1 MNNKPQINR
10 SPKPKTSTQLLQTKF
25 TKNNIIIAVR
35 VRPLNASEL
44 EYSNFKTLTHQSN
57 EQISFHDIDSLS
69 SSPEGTIYIGDEKN
83 IVITKYRKKD
93 FEFDFAFEETTTQ
106 DEVYKN
112 TTKMLLDNIM
122 NGFNSTVF
130 AYGATGSGKTYTM
143 VGTDSNPGLMVKSI
157 QDLFAKVNEQQTAAD
172 KHFTIKFSYVEV
184 YNETLKDLLV
194 ETSAQTLD
202 IRDSPDKGTIIVGA
216 TVIEVTDEHYA
227 FELLKNGNKRRRE
240 KPTVYNKN
248 SSRSH
253 AILQINVEVEGKS
266 YYDNNI
272 NELTF
277 GKFIMVDLAGS
288 ERVTAGAK
296 RDKDAESGSINKSLL
311 ALSKC
316 IASLVSNK
324 SKHIPYRESKLT
336 RMLKDSLCGNS
347 RIVMIATVS
356 PSLINKDETL
366 FTLQYANKAKNIKVN
381 VTKNVIE
388 QKPQVNKYEEIIK
401 GLNVELNELKRQ
413 MKGNV
418 IASNGGAGTGV
429 APVIANVL
437 NNDNDDKEYKHLQE
451 MIIKHFEKE
460 KAIKMEIIN
469 KEKEIDGIKNEMVLN
484 NNSTNNNDESN
495 KMRINELKKEINN
508 LYADEQT
515 LLKDRK
521 QLNMLIIQNIQTYGK
536 HLYNIYNYYIAYLN
550 YILSEHRKEMNNS
563 ELIRKDETIKILLKQ
578 LQLRDQRIITAGKT
592 IQKYNGD
599 LNYKNNQFRSSEEIA
614 IDPCELPVI
623 NLPKRKHNIQL
634 VSKSSNDSNV
644 NDSHINNK
652 TSDDILQNNNNNV
665 DNNSRGSYNKE
676 YQLLNPVISHER
688 QYNYEMLKFL
698 SRNKSANNK
707 NLLNQYK
714 KHKLALYSDSN
725 NNNNNTDNNNHY
737 HHQYTLEQHSPNRVH
752 NIKGRLNNFVRK
764 LNNSKSI
771 LNNYKQYN
779 NNNNNNT
786 NIRRQLSAT
795 TNHSPVSPNRTIDH
809 NNTSIGI
816 FENEI
821 EKKVKYILNKNIVG
835 RYRKSPYLN
844 MFN

>member
-1 MNNKPQINR
+1 MNNKSQNNR

-57 EQISFHDIDSLS
+57 EQISFHGIDSLS
-69 SSPEGTIYIGDEKN
+69 SSPEGTIYIGDETN

-157 QDLFAKVNEQQTAAD
+157 QDLFAKVNEQQTAD
-172 KHFTIKFSYVEV
+172 KNFTIKFSYVEV

-202 IRDSPDKGTIIVGA
+202 IRDSPDKGTVIVGA
-216 TVIEVTDEHYA
+216 TVIEVTDENYA

-296 RDKDAESGSINKSLL
+296 RDKDSESGSINKSLL

-388 QKPQVNKYEEIIK
+388 QKPQVNKYEEIIR

-413 MKGNV
+413 MKGN
-418 IASNGGAGTGV
+418 IASVGV
-429 APVIANVL
+429 APVITNVL
-437 NNDNDDKEYKHLQE
+437 NNETDDKEYKQLQE

-460 KAIKMEIIN
+460 KKIKMEIIS
-469 KEKEIDGIKNEMVLN
+469 KEKEIDNIKNEMVLN
-484 NNSTNNNDESN
+484 NNNNDNDESN

-521 QLNMLIIQNIQTYGK
+521 QINTLIIKNIQTYGK

-550 YILSEHRKEMNNS
+550 YIISEHRKDMNNS
-563 ELIRKDETIKILLKQ
+563 ELVRKDETIKILLEQ

-634 VSKSSNDSNV
+634 VSKSANDSNI
-644 NDSHINNK
+644 NDSHVNK
-652 TSDDILQNNNNNV
+652 TSDDVLQNENN
-665 DNNSRGSYNKE
+665 GSYNKE
-676 YQLLNPVISHER
+676 LQLLNPVVSNER

-714 KHKLALYSDSN
+714 KHKLVVYNDSH
-725 NNNNNTDNNNHY
+725 NTDNNNTNNHY
-737 HHQYTLEQHSPNRVH
+737 QYTLDQSPNKVLPINR
-752 NIKGRLNNFVRK
+752 KGRLNNFIRN
-764 LNNSKSI
+764 LNNSKNI

-779 NNNNNNT
+779 NNNNNNY
-786 NIRRQLSAT
+786 NNVRRQLSAKT
-795 TNHSPVSPNRTIDH
+795 HHSPTSPNRTTDH

>member
-1 MNNKPQINR
+1 MNNKSQNNR
-10 SPKPKTSTQLLQTKF
+10 SPKPRSSTQILQTKF

-44 EYSNFKTLTHQSN
+44 EYSNYKTLTHQSN

-69 SSPEGTIYIGDEKN
+69 SSPEGTIYIGDEQN
-83 IVITKYRKKD
+83 IVITKYRRKD

-106 DEVYKN
+106 DEVYNN

-157 QDLFAKVNEQQTAAD
+157 QDLFAKVNEQQTAD
-172 KHFTIKFSYVEV
+172 KNFTIKFSYVEV

-194 ETSAQTLD
+194 ETSAQTLE
-202 IRDSPDKGTIIVGA
+202 IRDSPDKGTVVVGA
-216 TVIEVTDEHYA
+216 TVIEVTDENYA
-227 FELLKNGNKRRRE
+227 FELLRDGNKRRRE

-296 RDKDAESGSINKSLL
+296 RDKDSESGSINKSLL

-336 RMLKDSLCGNS
+336 RMLKDSLGGNS

-366 FTLQYANKAKNIKVN
+366 YTLQYANKAKNIKVN

-388 QKPQVNKYEEIIK
+388 QKPQVNKYEEILK
-401 GLNVELNELKRQ
+401 ELNVELNELKRQ
-413 MKGNV
+413 MKGNIV
-418 IASNGGAGTGV
+418 NGITPVVPSGNNSMSNE
-429 APVIANVL
+429 
-437 NNDNDDKEYKHLQE
+437 NDDTKNKEYKQLQE
-451 MIIKHFEKE
+451 MIVNHFEKE
-460 KAIKMEIIN
+460 KRIKMEIIS
-469 KEKEIDGIKNEMVLN
+469 KEKEIDAIKNEMVLN
-484 NNSTNNNDESN
+484 NNENDEIN
-495 KMRINELKKEINN
+495 RIKINEIKKVINN
-508 LYADEQT
+508 LYADEQA
-515 LLKDRK
+515 LLQNRK
-521 QLNMLIIQNIQTYGK
+521 QLNTLIIQNIQTYGK

-550 YILSEHRKEMNNS
+550 YLLSEHRKEMNNS
-563 ELIRKDETIKILLKQ
+563 ELVRKDETIKILLQQ
-578 LQLRDQRIITAGKT
+578 LQLRDQRIITAGKA
-592 IQKYNGD
+592 IQKCNGD
-599 LNYKNNQFRSSEEIA
+599 LNYKNNQFKSCEEIA

-634 VSKSSNDSNV
+634 ISKSTNDSNI
-644 NDSHINNK
+644 NDSHVNK
-652 TSDDILQNNNNNV
+652 TSDDILQSENNNK
-665 DNNSRGSYNKE
+665 DSYNKE
-676 YQLLNPVISHER
+676 LRLLNPVVSNEL

-698 SRNKSANNK
+698 NRNKSANNK

-714 KHKLALYSDSN
+714 KHKLALYNDN
-725 NNNNNTDNNNHY
+725 NNNNNLL
-737 HHQYTLEQHSPNRVH
+737 TLEQSPNKAYAMNR
-752 NIKGRLNNFVRK
+752 KPRLNHFIRSI
-764 LNNSKSI
+764 NNSRNI

-779 NNNNNNT
+779 ISKQPTNYNDYNMN
-786 NIRRQLSAT
+786 NIRRQLSAKS
-795 TNHSPVSPNRTIDH
+795 HPSPTSPNRTEH
-809 NNTSIGI
+809 SNTNMGTSPSV

-821 EKKVKYILNKNIVG
+821 EKKVKYILNKNKKGCSVQTDESNLF
-835 RYRKSPYLN
+835 YQKLCLS
-844 MFN
+844 